1 MCQYSAIK
9 GSPSKWHYNHLLKLS
24 SSNAGLL
31 MIESTAI
38 SKNGRITEKD
48 LCLYTDTHQKNL
60 KKLIN
65 EIKKFSD
72 IKLGIQLSHA
82 GRKGSAKIPFSNKYG
97 SSKKWQ
103 TISSSNLPRDTDWP
117 KPKSMSLKDI
127 NDLRV
132 SFVKS
137 SFKANK
143 AGLDVLE
150 IHMAHGYLL
159 HQFLSPISNQR
170 NDKYGGNL
178 ENRMRLP
185 LEIAKKVRH
194 IWPKGK
200 VLGARITGSDFI
212 KGGINI
218 NEAITLANNL
228 KKIGFDYVC
237 VSSGGIIPITNLKF
251 YPGYRVHLAKKI
263 KKETKIITR
272 TIGKMDNFNL
282 SERTIKNGEVDFVG
296 LATAFLKNPNWVF
309 NAASVLN
316 NNENIPKQYERALK
330 K

>member
-24 SSNAGLL
+24 ASNAGLL

-82 GRKGSAKIPFSNKYG
+82 GRKGSATTPFSNRYG

-127 NDLRV
+127 NDLE
-132 SFVKS
+132 S
-137 SFKANK
+137 
-143 AGLDVLE
+143 
-150 IHMAHGYLL
+150 LL
-159 HQFLSPISNQR
+159 LN
-170 NDKYGGNL
+170 
-178 ENRMRLP
+178 LP
-185 LEIAKKVRH
+185 LKQ
-194 IWPKGK
+194 
-200 VLGARITGSDFI
+200 I
-212 KGGINI
+212 K
-218 NEAITLANNL
+218 
-228 KKIGFDYVC
+228 
-237 VSSGGIIPITNLKF
+237 
-251 YPGYRVHLAKKI
+251 
-263 KKETKIITR
+263 
-272 TIGKMDNFNL
+272 
-282 SERTIKNGEVDFVG
+282 
-296 LATAFLKNPNWVF
+296 
-309 NAASVLN
+309 
-316 NNENIPKQYERALK
+316 RA
-330 K
+330 